1 MEQSS
6 MKELAERDS
15 LRAPRWPKGIAT
27 KLVIACAVVGFA
39 ILAAY
44 AIQIFGRYQYV
55 VDNGVV
61 WRIDRFTQHACR
73 MIQGHPNCGPPPRS
87 ISVSTSTSLSPS
99 LSTSASVAHSHP
111 PPKKT

>member
-6 MKELAERDS
+6 MSEVAERDS

-27 KLVIACAVVGFA
+27 KLVYICSALVFAV
-39 ILAAY
+39 LAAY
-44 AIQIFGRYQYV
+44 AIQVFGRYQYV

-73 MIQGHPNCGPPPRS
+73 MVQGRANCGPPPRS

-99 LSTSASVAHSHP
+99 LSTSANAAHSHAV
-111 PPKKT
+111 PKKT